1 MSLSGEYSTRG
12 SIEWIEDPDPKN
24 NNSFRISMSD
34 QMEYLPSIVKEK
46 LLFVTQGR
54 CSIYTEEGASST
66 LRQKDKRWDQV
77 IY

>member
-1 MSLSGEYSTRG
+1 MNSRS
-12 SIEWIEDPDPKN
+12 DPKN
-24 NNSFRISMSD
+24 NNSFRISSD
-34 QMEYLPSIVKEK
+34 QMEYLPTIVKEK